1 MQWPYCH
8 GYGTVENINQACTCN
23 REKDGGRR
31 DRKKTAMRETEGGR
45 RGKEDNGTVYMC
57 LCVRAWF
64 YVCFDEYICKSH
76 DFWAS
81 VCSCPKLG
89 GEWIFDSFVKKI
101 FLNEKKKKKSH
112 SATIKTRLAHICTEK
127 SHKCGMSSIQNSFH
141 TGVNSLFS
149 SQRFVL
155 APSLYFRLNFM
166 CPNVCWYFLSEGG
179 GGI

>member
-101 FLNEKKKKKSH
+101 FLNEKKKKKPQCYH
-112 SATIKTRLAHICTEK
+112 
-127 SHKCGMSSIQNSFH
+127 QNSPGSH
-141 TGVNSLFS
+141 LHREESQMWNELNSELISYRGELTFQLTEICFS
-149 SQRFVL
+149 SL
-155 APSLYFRLNFM
+155 AVFQVEFHVPKCLLI
-166 CPNVCWYFLSEGG
+166 LS
-179 GGI
+179 